1 MIKITLG
8 PTRAPGRG
16 PVLFNGCDLQY
27 EWRIQ
32 GAVIEAV
39 ALITGERIACASTSR
54 ELLANI
60 RRWVADISK
69 PDPYVLSN
77 TGEPT

>member
-8 PTRAPGRG
+8 PTRFPGRG

-27 EWRIQ
+27 EYRIQ
-32 GAVIEAV
+32 GSTVEAV
-39 ALITGERIACASTSR
+39 ALITGERIAVASTQR

-60 RRWVADISK
+60 RQWAADISK
-69 PDPYVLSN
+69 PAPYVLSN
-77 TGEPT
+77 TGELA